1 MTKYEQIPLVSQNIN
16 TFKVQNPDGFLLTK
30 QNIDY
35 LKSVFDQHPEFSWP
49 DNDRDIT
56 GSEFFAVGNIIF
68 VNNDEVTYTN
78 PIMYDLYAT
87 TECKYVKNI
96 LFYED

>member
-1 MTKYEQIPLVSQNIN
+1 MTKYEQIPLLSQNIN
-16 TFKVQNPDGFLLTK
+16 TFKIKETDGFLLTE
-30 QNIDY
+30 QNIEY

-68 VNNDEVTYTN
+68 VNNDEVTYCN
-78 PIMYDLYAT
+78 KNQYNFFAKDEP
-87 TECKYVKNI
+87 VKNI

>member
-16 TFKVQNPDGFLLTK
+16 TFKIQETDGFLLTK

-68 VNNDEVTYTN
+68 VNNDEVTYCNKT
-78 PIMYDLYAT
+78 I
-87 TECKYVKNI
+87 
-96 LFYED
+96 

>member
-16 TFKVQNPDGFLLTK
+16 TFKIQETDGFLLTK

-68 VNNDEVTYTN
+68 VNNDEVTYCN
-78 PIMYDLYAT
+78 
-87 TECKYVKNI
+87 KNQYNF
-96 LFYED
+96 FYED

>member
-16 TFKVQNPDGFLLTK
+16 TFKIKEIDGFLLTE

-68 VNNDEVTYTN
+68 VTNDEVTYCN
-78 PIMYDLYAT
+78 KNQYNFFAKD
-87 TECKYVKNI
+87 ESVKNI